1 VNRDALEEFFAKADD
16 VLTDWPG
23 SPDAMSTSMEAPK
36 RQARSWRMEVN
47 TPQGWVEIGGVTRRR
62 RRPSCA
68 ASAARSTP
76 PRPRR
81 CSTP

>member
-47 TPQGWVEIGGVTRRR
+47 TPQGWVEIGGVTHIDFS
-62 RRPSCA
+62 PTLA
-68 ASAARSTP
+68 D
-76 PRPRR
+76 
-81 CSTP
+81 